1 MWVSRGPWETGS
13 SEAVKMADN
22 AHTTAEVHHEGGH
35 GGAFPP
41 FDSSTF
47 ASQILWLAITF
58 GLFYV
63 LMAKVVLP
71 RIGGILENRHQKI
84 AADLE
89 AANRLKADSEAA
101 GAAYEKSLA
110 DARAKAQAIA
120 GETNAKLTASLDA
133 KRSAAE
139 ASLNTKIAAAETS
152 IADIKAKALASVDEI
167 AIDTAETL
175 VASLVGEGAGR
186 DEIAAAVA
194 AVSGK

>member
-1 MWVSRGPWETGS
+1 
-13 SEAVKMADN
+13 MAQN
-22 AHTTAEVHHEGGH
+22 VNTTAEVHHDGGH

-47 ASQILWLAITF
+47 ASQLLWLAITF

-63 LMAKVVLP
+63 LMAKVALP

-101 GAAYEKSLA
+101 GVAYEKSLA
-110 DARAKAQAIA
+110 DARVKAQAIA
-120 GETNAKLTASLDA
+120 SETNAALSASLDA
-133 KRSAAE
+133 KRSQAE
-139 ASLNTKIAAAETS
+139 AGLSAKLAEAETR
-152 IADIKAKALASVDEI
+152 IADIKAKALASVDDI
-167 AIDTAETL
+167 AVETAE
-175 VASLVGEGAGR
+175 ALVGALVGGTASRE
-186 DEIAAAVA
+186 EIAAAVS